1 VAKEF
6 IMDVQPK
13 PRYLIFDTEAVADG
27 DLIAKIRYPK
37 DNLEPDAAIARY
49 RQELVDERGDGKDFI
64 PHTFMLPISVA
75 IGKIDAQY
83 RLTVLD
89 APAFRPHVITKKFW
103 QGWAHYDRPTLVTFN
118 GRGYD
123 IPLLELAAFRYGYS
137 LPYWFNYDDKSFEQA
152 RNRFNLE
159 SHLDL
164 YDLISNFGAVRMTG
178 GLNLLA
184 NLIGKPGKTEVDGS
198 KVQDMYLAGKTQEI
212 NDYCRCDVLDT
223 YFVFLR
229 SRVLTGKLKLEEEQQ
244 LVNETHSWLEQQA
257 ETCPAYVQYL
267 SHWGN
272 WAPPTDV

>member
-1 VAKEF
+1 MEP
-6 IMDVQPK
+6 QTK
-13 PRYLIFDTEAVADG
+13 PEYLIFDTEAVADG

-37 DNLEPDAAIARY
+37 DQLDANAAIARY

-75 IGKIDAQY
+75 IGKVDAQY
-83 RLTVLD
+83 RLLDLTVLD
-89 APAFRPHVITKKFW
+89 APAFRPQVITKKFW
-103 QGWAHYDRPTLVTFN
+103 QGWSHYGRPTLVTFN

-152 RNRFNLE
+152 RNRFNLQ

-164 YDLISNFGAVRMTG
+164 YDLVSNFGAVRMVG

-184 NLIGKPGKTEVDGS
+184 NLIGKPGKTAVDGS
-198 KVQDMYLAGKTQEI
+198 QVQDLYLAGKVQEI

-229 SRVLTGKLKLEEEQQ
+229 SRVLVGKLRLEEEQK
-244 LVNETHSWLEQQA
+244 LVDETHNWLEKQS
-257 ETCPAYVQYL
+257 ETCPAYAHYL
-267 SHWGN
+267 SHWGS
-272 WAPPTDV
+272 WAPPADV

>member
-1 VAKEF
+1 
-6 IMDVQPK
+6 MDPQPK
-13 PRYLIFDTEAVADG
+13 PEYLIFDTEAIADG

-37 DNLEPDAAIARY
+37 EKLDANSAIARY
-49 RQELVDERGDGKDFI
+49 RSELVAERGDGKDFI

-75 IGKIDAQY
+75 IGKVDAQF
-83 RLTVLD
+83 RLTDLTVLD
-89 APAFRPHVITKKFW
+89 APAFRPHVITRKFW
-103 QGWAHYDRPTLVTFN
+103 QGWSHYNRPTLVTFN

-152 RNRFNLE
+152 RNRFNLQ

-198 KVQDMYLAGKTQEI
+198 KVQDMYLDGKVQEI

-229 SRVLTGKLKLEEEQQ
+229 SRVLIGKLKLEEEQE
-244 LVNETHSWLEQQA
+244 LVEEAHGWLEKQSENIPVYA
-257 ETCPAYVQYL
+257 HYL
-267 SHWGN
+267 SNWGS
-272 WAPPTDV
+272 WTAPEDV